1 MDELKAKHKKELKSF
16 DGEKRTALKK
26 IKGTSGKGKKGKEA
40 LAKAEVE
47 WSRTQEEM
55 LERHTNEL
63 STLSSTTDTNTE
75 SADTTTN
82 NNNTQQ
88 EQQQTEDTTTTT
100 TTTTSSS
107 SRTKH
112 NLQKAK
118 RKQAEREAQLAH
130 ESQLLDDARNAGPS
144 AREMELSQIRELYLA
159 DAQLEV
165 NEVTADGNCLY
176 RAVAE
181 QLNRSSDQSGGK
193 KDYGDMRR
201 LCAEALSSNQE
212 EYAPFA
218 ELDDVISTFDGY
230 IEKVRSSSEWG
241 GHLEL
246 RALAVEL
253 KRTIVVY
260 SADAPPLEII
270 GSGGSKEEGGE
281 EDVIRLSFHRN
292 YYALGEHY
300 NCVVSVE

>member
-1 MDELKAKHKKELKSF
+1 MDELKAKHKKELKSL

-26 IKGTSGKGKKGKEA
+26 IKGTAGKGKKGKEA

-55 LERHTNEL
+55 VERHTNEL
-63 STLSSTTDTNTE
+63 STLSST
-75 SADTTTN
+75 ADTITDSA
-82 NNNTQQ
+82 
-88 EQQQTEDTTTTT
+88 DTTTTT
-100 TTTTSSS
+100 TTNTITSTQQQEQQTDDTTTTTSS

-118 RKQAEREAQLAH
+118 RKQAEREAQLAR

-144 AREMELSQIRELYLA
+144 AREVELSQIRELYLSE
-159 DAQLEV
+159 AQLEV
-165 NEVTADGNCLY
+165 KEVTADGNCLY

-181 QLNRSSDQSGGK
+181 QVNRRSGDGNGGV
-193 KDYGDMRR
+193 DYGDMRR
-201 LCAEALSSNQE
+201 LCAETLSSNQE

-230 IEKVRSSSEWG
+230 IENVRSSSEWG

-246 RALAVEL
+246 RALAVGL
-253 KRTIVVY
+253 KKTIVVY

-270 GSGGSKEEGGE
+270 GGGGSEEEDG